1 MKVPCVFAGLAFF
14 LSWLLPNHYMPWLGA
29 YQDAL
34 MLSALLLITVFAA
47 WPVKHLKLSSFNL
60 GVFLFALLPVLQWAS
75 GSVSFFGDAL
85 LASYYLL
92 AFALAL
98 LLGNTC
104 SNAATFPVVA
114 RYFVTI
120 LLLAA
125 VLSVWIALR
134 QWLLLSGSIWVADLP
149 PKGRPFAN
157 LAQPNSLATLLCL
170 GLASVWY
177 LYEKHVLGRLTSS
190 LIAVFLLFG
199 LVLTQSRTPWLAG
212 IAVLVFWSWKYYT
225 RTIEIRLSP
234 AAVAGWYLLFL
245 SLTVIFPYLSASLLL
260 QSPDL
265 VARATASSRWPMY
278 QQFYLAISHGPWTG
292 YGVLQTPAAQVAIT
306 PVFAIKELTAY
317 THNIVLD
324 LLVWFGPVIG
334 GLAVLAGSFWLL
346 QLARYSRQL
355 ESLFAL
361 LMAGFILTHSMLE
374 YPHAYAIFL
383 IPLGL
388 VLGVAQKD
396 YNAQKV
402 FHIPSKLVGLISS
415 CLIVIGLWVVYE
427 YLIIEQDYRLMRF
440 ENANNGE
447 IKAEQPAPDVILLTQ
462 LREYTRFART
472 PATTGMTDEEL
483 DWMQKVVYRFPF
495 SSSLA
500 RYTEALAYNGK
511 FDQAEHHALLLK
523 LMHKPHFYQN
533 LINRLLLQA
542 EAQPELRMLLEHHG
556 EKDTRPE

>member
-1 MKVPCVFAGLAFF
+1 MKVPYVFAGLAFF

-34 MLSALLLITVFAA
+34 MLSALLLVTVFAA
-47 WPVKHLKLSSFNL
+47 GQVKRWRLPAFTL
-60 GVFLFALLPVLQWAS
+60 GVFLFAWLPVLQWAT
-75 GSVSFFGDAL
+75 GSISFFGDAL

-104 SNAATFPVVA
+104 ATAATYPVAA
-114 RYFVTI
+114 RYFAII

-149 PKGRPFAN
+149 AKARPFAN

-170 GLASVWY
+170 GLASVGY
-177 LYEKHVLGRLTSS
+177 LFEKRALGRLTSS
-190 LIAVFLLFG
+190 LIAVVLLVG

-212 IAVLVFWSWKYYT
+212 LAVLVFWSWKYYT
-225 RTIEIRLSP
+225 RTLEMRLSP
-234 AAVAGWYLLFL
+234 AVVAGWYLLFL
-245 SLTVIFPYLSASLLL
+245 SLTLIFPYLSASLLL

-278 QQFYLAISHGPWTG
+278 QQFYLAISHGPWAG
-292 YGVLQTPAAQVAIT
+292 YGALQTPAAQVAIS

-317 THNIVLD
+317 SHNIVLD
-324 LLVWFGPVIG
+324 LLVWFGPLIG
-334 GLAVLAGSFWLL
+334 GLAVLAGGVWLL
-346 QLARYSRQL
+346 QLARFARQP
-355 ESLFAL
+355 EALFAL

-396 YNAQKV
+396 YSSQKT
-402 FHIPSKLVGLISS
+402 FPISAKPVGLIGSG
-415 CLIVIGLWVVYE
+415 LIAVGLWIAYE
-427 YLIIEQDYRLMRF
+427 YLVIEQDYRLMRF
-440 ENANNGE
+440 ENANIGE
-447 IKAEQPAPDVILLTQ
+447 LKAEQAAPDVILLTQ

-472 PATTGMTDEEL
+472 PATTDMTDEEL
-483 DWMQKVVYRFPF
+483 EWMQKVSYRFPF

-511 FDQAEHHALLLK
+511 FDQAEQHALLLK
-523 LMHKPHFYQN
+523 RMHKPYFHQE

-542 EAQPELRMLLEHHG
+542 EVQPELRIFLERHG
-556 EKDTRPE
+556 KTQ